1 MFKSEIAVHHHGLA
15 IFLCKDERVE
25 ASSLNTMQALGLIS
39 LLIAIG
45 IGVMFMTSDTKINND
60 GDTVGSTHESA
71 IDAAKE
77 AVGAIEVSTGGGGR
91 SISIYDGVSVPSG
104 STKVDLSG
112 RGLSGSLKAE
122 IRHVSG
128 LQELDLSNNNFTGLP
143 AEVGQLSQL
152 RILNLSNNPFTGL
165 PHELGNL
172 KNLQTLDLRGT
183 SASQFDVDM
192 IKSNLPS
199 SVEVLG
205 P

>member
-1 MFKSEIAVHHHGLA
+1 MFKSEIAVHHHGSA
-15 IFLCKDERVE
+15 IFLCKDDIDE

-112 RGLSGSLKAE
+112 RGLSAICRRRTQREDHRRHRQEVPESLGSRRRTLCE
-122 IRHVSG
+122 IPSLLRSQSG
-128 LQELDLSNNNFTGLP
+128 
-143 AEVGQLSQL
+143 
-152 RILNLSNNPFTGL
+152 R
-165 PHELGNL
+165 
-172 KNLQTLDLRGT
+172 
-183 SASQFDVDM
+183 
-192 IKSNLPS
+192 
-199 SVEVLG
+199 
-205 P
+205 